1 MRARRGLAAVLRCC
15 CTCSVSC
22 LSGPM
27 GVNMTCGCAGRI
39 RYVGPQRTK
48 MPWCTSSST
57 SPSRRHLTSRYCVRT
72 ARDARSGPPCTQ
84 TLADAGILIL
94 TRFCVCRHPTAGRSV
109 QMLPDRRQTGHRL
122 RVDGGVG
129 MTPPACY
136 TGTASEN
143 TMAKLR
149 SISKLLLDSKHG
161 LIEVQTNVFIRV
173 EVSNASRRPT
183 ISWRC

>member
-1 MRARRGLAAVLRCC
+1 MLGVLFVRPDGREHDVRLRWQNKIRGSAAHKDAVVHLFINQSFSPSPDEQVLRPRAR
-15 CTCSVSC
+15 CSLC
-22 LSGPM
+22 
-27 GVNMTCGCAGRI
+27 
-39 RYVGPQRTK
+39 
-48 MPWCTSSST
+48 
-57 SPSRRHLTSRYCVRT
+57 
-72 ARDARSGPPCTQ
+72 PPCTQ

-94 TRFCVCRHPTAGRSV
+94 TRFCVCLHPTAGRSV

-149 SISKLLLDSKHG
+149 SISKLLLDSKHD

>member
-1 MRARRGLAAVLRCC
+1 
-15 CTCSVSC
+15 
-22 LSGPM
+22 
-27 GVNMTCGCAGRI
+27 
-39 RYVGPQRTK
+39 
-48 MPWCTSSST
+48 
-57 SPSRRHLTSRYCVRT
+57 
-72 ARDARSGPPCTQ
+72 
-84 TLADAGILIL
+84 
-94 TRFCVCRHPTAGRSV
+94 
-109 QMLPDRRQTGHRL
+109 
-122 RVDGGVG
+122 

-149 SISKLLLDSKHG
+149 SISKLLLDSKHD